1 MSATAAR
8 PRPASPA
15 RAGHRPAKENP
26 VKKAKGKSTQPIADL
41 AKPSLSES
49 AASSVRGGVTQA
61 PPEPDR
67 LVTNKIM
74 PSLPSLRKIGG

>member
-1 MSATAAR
+1 M
-8 PRPASPA
+8 
-15 RAGHRPAKENP
+15 
-26 VKKAKGKSTQPIADL
+26 KKAKGKAKQPIADL

-49 AASSVRGGVTQA
+49 AASSVRGGLTTA
-61 PPEPDR
+61 PPDPDR